1 MNSRE
6 YQREYYKRVRKPRI
20 EAERAKKE
28 VREEEFQKYF
38 GEKLMEYA
46 AQTLTPASFKEPSAL
61 PTKKS

>member
-1 MNSRE
+1 
-6 YQREYYKRVRKPRI
+6 
-20 EAERAKKE
+20 

-46 AQTLTPASFKEPSAL
+46 AQNLTPASFKEPSAL